1 MLFICNVYICPLI
14 SAGDFFSWVVLML
27 FICNVY
33 ICPLISAGDFLDY
46 QGTDHDTEK
55 VSVSGTST
63 RYNVID

>member
-1 MLFICNVYICPLI
+1 MLFICNVYICLLI
-14 SAGDFFSWVVLML
+14 SAR
-27 FICNVY
+27 
-33 ICPLISAGDFLDY
+33 DFLDY